1 MTGLDPA
8 LDLGTVL
15 LQGHD
20 MIGESIAV
28 HDRRWGMSRATAWR
42 LDQEAA
48 RVEWDLE
55 DGRTAAAPAQVL
67 GSWNAAHGTFVWAWD
82 NPTLL
87 DEVSETAWRI
97 RDYGMAHEV
106 HALTT
111 SPLRLD
117 LDQLRD
123 LVALAFRV
131 GGCTGLF
138 HPTRGDLTTY
148 VVFGRVTIAPTGSD
162 EDAEVEEFEVRLP

>member
-28 HDRRWGMSRATAWR
+28 HDRRWGMSRSRGWR
-42 LDQEAA
+42 LDQAA
-48 RVEWDLE
+48 ALVEWDLE
-55 DGRTAAAPAQVL
+55 DGGTARAPAQVL
-67 GSWNAAHGTFVWAWD
+67 GSYNAAAGTYVWAWD
-82 NPTLL
+82 NPTIL
-87 DEVSETAWRI
+87 EQVCETAWRI
-97 RDYGMAHEV
+97 RDYGVAHEV
-106 HALTT
+106 FALTT
-111 SPLRLD
+111 SPLKLE

-123 LVALAFRV
+123 LVALSFRV

-138 HPTRGDLTTY
+138 HPTRGQLTTY
-148 VVFGRVTIAPTGSD
+148 VVFGRVTLELPDGAT
-162 EDAEVEEFEVRLP
+162 EEFEVQLP

>member
-28 HDRRWGMSRATAWR
+28 HDRRWGMSSATAWR
-42 LDQEAA
+42 LDQQAA
-48 RVEWDLE
+48 RVEWDLA
-55 DGRTAAAPAQVL
+55 DGRTASAPAQVL
-67 GSWNAAHGTFVWAWD
+67 GSFNAAAGTFVWAWD

-87 DEVSETAWRI
+87 DEVSETAWRV
-97 RDYGMAHEV
+97 RDYGVAHEV
-106 HALTT
+106 FALTT
-111 SPLRLD
+111 SPLKLD

-138 HPTRGDLTTY
+138 HPKREHLTTY
-148 VVFGRVTIAPTGSD
+148 VVFGRVTLEPAAGS
-162 EDAEVEEFEVRLP
+162 EEEPEQFEVQLP

>member
-1 MTGLDPA
+1 MTGPDPA

-28 HDRRWGMSRATAWR
+28 HDRRWGMSRAVGWR
-42 LDQEAA
+42 LDQRAA
-48 RVEWDLE
+48 QVEWDLDDE
-55 DGRTAAAPAQVL
+55 RTARAPAQVL
-67 GSWNAAHGTFVWAWD
+67 GSWSAATGTFVWAWD
-82 NPTLL
+82 NPTVLA
-87 DEVSETAWRI
+87 EVRETATQI
-97 RDYGMAHEV
+97 RRYGEEHEV
-106 HALTT
+106 FALTT

-117 LDQLRD
+117 LEQLRD

-148 VVFGRVTIAPTGSD
+148 VVFGRVTIEGGDGEP
-162 EDAEVEEFEVRLP
+162 EEFEVRLP